1 MAEISSEIEELRR
14 KFIDHPE
21 QFDAALAEYT
31 RSIQSAVWME
41 LRGRVRAIPHWRD
54 TTGYGEFDLQPLG
67 TSETSESG
75 AYMAVMEVFSENPYV
90 AEKPKEVKP

>member
-31 RSIQSAVWME
+31 RSIQSAVWVE
-41 LRGRVRAIPHWRD
+41 LRGGSVRFPI
-54 TTGYGEFDLQPLG
+54 GEIRRAMG
-67 TSETSESG
+67 SSTS
-75 AYMAVMEVFSENPYV
+75 NP
-90 AEKPKEVKP
+90 